1 MKDYLENYFAY
12 KARIKALEIELRK
25 QEDNEVKISGSN
37 FELNGDIRPTGYM
50 TNNIENQIINKS
62 DKTIEIEEE
71 LEELRDIVELVDLA
85 LQILNYKERKVV
97 DMYIMK
103 KMDRNMV
110 ASALGYSEVNSITR
124 ISTAAIKK
132 IERNLKM
139 IEK

>member
-1 MKDYLENYFAY
+1 MKEYLENYFAY
-12 KARIKALEIELRK
+12 KARIKVLEIELRK

-62 DKTIEIEEE
+62 DKIIEIEKE

>member
-1 MKDYLENYFAY
+1 MKEYLENYFAY
-12 KARIKALEIELRK
+12 KARIKVLEIELRK

-62 DKTIEIEEE
+62 DKTIEIEKE

>member
-62 DKTIEIEEE
+62 DKTIEIEKE

>member
-1 MKDYLENYFAY
+1 MKEYLENYFAY

-62 DKTIEIEEE
+62 DKTIEIEKE